1 MQELVFGLGGPST
14 QYKEKPIPPNQSAPS
29 VQGTKPPMGHITF
42 SKPQK
47 FDECRI
53 CKVLQKQG
61 GTNLFE
67 NHISD
72 YATGCPNF
80 AKLGNKQR
88 LVVARE
94 AKFCMKCMGKEVK
107 FSYQHNKE
115 CPILTKK
122 SSYSCKSD
130 KCLFHMWVCTKHAE
144 DNREHMEKF
153 SEQLKSK
160 AGIKL
165 VFTSVNIQQDT
176 VVKVPPAPHLASPLS
191 YCSKDEKGIK
201 RAVRNLHRFNKKAD
215 PDVETI
221 SPPEGAPIFMFL
233 GAEGLHNPVYT
244 FFDSGCSEAIFREG
258 IPGKELRGT
267 LLTKGPFRMGGVGD
281 TAVTAEEEW
290 LVQFNRSDKKKQLV
304 KGVTMKQITCD
315 FPIIDTTKAEIE
327 VKAASPTDKLLQNC
341 KLPPRVGGR
350 VDVLLGIQYTSI
362 HPVVVRQLDCG
373 LTIYKSRLAAH
384 DKEVDSLIGG
394 PHSSFQF

>member
-1 MQELVFGLGGPST
+1 
-14 QYKEKPIPPNQSAPS
+14 
-29 VQGTKPPMGHITF
+29 MGHITF

-80 AKLGNKQR
+80 AKLGNEQR

-144 DNREHMEKF
+144 DN
-153 SEQLKSK
+153 
-160 AGIKL
+160 
-165 VFTSVNIQQDT
+165 
-176 VVKVPPAPHLASPLS
+176 
-191 YCSKDEKGIK
+191 
-201 RAVRNLHRFNKKAD
+201 
-215 PDVETI
+215 
-221 SPPEGAPIFMFL
+221 
-233 GAEGLHNPVYT
+233 
-244 FFDSGCSEAIFREG
+244 
-258 IPGKELRGT
+258 
-267 LLTKGPFRMGGVGD
+267 
-281 TAVTAEEEW
+281 
-290 LVQFNRSDKKKQLV
+290 
-304 KGVTMKQITCD
+304 
-315 FPIIDTTKAEIE
+315 
-327 VKAASPTDKLLQNC
+327 
-341 KLPPRVGGR
+341 
-350 VDVLLGIQYTSI
+350 
-362 HPVVVRQLDCG
+362 
-373 LTIYKSRLAAH
+373 
-384 DKEVDSLIGG
+384 
-394 PHSSFQF
+394 